1 MDIDPIFIRSG
12 LLTYVLLVASFSLH
26 EWAHAMA
33 ADLLGDDTPRNDG
46 RLTLNP
52 LVHIDLVGTVILPL
66 FNIFVLGSGFPFIG
80 WAKPVRLNESNF
92 RHRTRDDILVT
103 LAGSAAN
110 IASAFVVVVLGS
122 LLVVAYPRLSELV
135 HRFIVLNVGLT
146 VFNLLPVPPLD
157 GGRIFRHVV
166 GMSEETFIRVSRV
179 SGIALLFAINLEV
192 VQQAIGTLV
201 ELALL
206 PYWIVG
212 GWINPQAILMIYHS

>member
-1 MDIDPIFIRSG
+1 MDIDPNFIRSG
-12 LLTYVLLVASFSLH
+12 LLTYVVLVASFSLH
-26 EWAHAMA
+26 EWAHALA

-52 LVHIDLVGTVILPL
+52 LVHMDLVGTVILPL
-66 FNIFVLGSGFPFIG
+66 FNIFVLGSGFPFIA
-80 WAKPVRLNESNF
+80 WAKPVRMNESNF
-92 RHRTRDDILVT
+92 RHRVRDDILST
-103 LAGSAAN
+103 LAGPAAN
-110 IASAFVVVVLGS
+110 IAAAFVVVIVGCLF
-122 LLVVAYPRLSELV
+122 VTAHPRLGELI
-135 HRFIVLNVGLT
+135 HRFVVLNVGLT

-179 SGIALLFAINLEV
+179 SGIAMLFAINLEV

-201 ELALL
+201 ELALI

-212 GWINPQAILMIYHS
+212 GWINPQAIFMIYHS